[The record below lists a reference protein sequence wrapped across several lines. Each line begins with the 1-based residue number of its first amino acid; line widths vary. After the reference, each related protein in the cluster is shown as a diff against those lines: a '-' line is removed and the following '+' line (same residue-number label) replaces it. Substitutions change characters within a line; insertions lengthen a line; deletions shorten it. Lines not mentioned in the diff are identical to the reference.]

1 MILFALNFTIA
12 VAARVV
18 DKSKHAIR
26 KQPLQVSLYIP
37 PKPEPPPKSADN
49 MLLLKDLPEKFK
61 EANLELYLD
70 GITDLEYEEDEYTY
84 DIKQYEGDTVVLV
97 TFNSEAGSITFLNG
111 KICTMTCKLQ
121 FDNFLWPWPDYFL
134 HWKIPQLK

>member
-1 MILFALNFTIA
+1 MIFTLHRIECLVEFLQLYVKVSVIA

-18 DKSKHAIR
+18 DKPQHAIK
-26 KQPLQVSLYIP
+26 KQTLQVSLYIP

-61 EANLELYLD
+61 ENNLELYID
-70 GITDLEYEEDEYTY
+70 GITDLEYEEEEYTY

-97 TFNSEAGSITFLNG
+97 TFNAEAGSKGVILTHTHTHTHTQ
-111 KICTMTCKLQ
+111 K
-121 FDNFLWPWPDYFL
+121 
-134 HWKIPQLK
+134 

>member
-1 MILFALNFTIA
+1 MCFMTA

-18 DKSKHAIR
+18 DKPQHAIK
-26 KQPLQVSLYIP
+26 KQKLQVSLYIP

-61 EANLELYLD
+61 ENNLELYID
-70 GITDLEYEEDEYTY
+70 RITDLEYDEDEYSY

-97 TFNSEAGSITFLNG
+97 TFNTEAGN
-111 KICTMTCKLQ
+111 
-121 FDNFLWPWPDYFL
+121 
-134 HWKIPQLK
+134 